1 MSTFRQLP
9 LPFPHE
15 PRFDAGNFLA
25 AGSNDAALTW
35 LNRTADWPAGR
46 LALWGD
52 EGRGKTH
59 LLRIWAARV
68 RATVLTWP
76 PPGDDGAP
84 VAAGPIAIDDA
95 DMITDE
101 HGLLHRLNAAREAG
115 VPVLLTGRTPPSR
128 WNAALPDLV
137 SRLRAM
143 TAVRIDPPEDSLLE
157 ALLVRLLNERQ
168 MTMGDGARAWLL
180 TRLPRTAAAMREAVA
195 RLDHISLA
203 AGGRITRDMVAEVV
217 EGIETGAVP

>member
-1 MSTFRQLP
+1 M
-9 LPFPHE
+9 
-15 PRFDAGNFLA
+15 
-25 AGSNDAALTW
+25 TW
-35 LNRTADWPAGR
+35 LNRTADWPDGR

-59 LLRIWAARV
+59 LLRIWAV
-68 RATVLTWP
+68 RAGATVLTWP

-95 DMITDE
+95 DMIADD

-128 WNAALPDLV
+128 WTAVLPDLA

-143 TAVRIDPPEDSLLE
+143 TAVQIDPPEDSLLE

-180 TRLPRTAAAMREAVA
+180 ARLPRTAAAMREAVA

>member
-15 PRFDAGNFLA
+15 PRFAAGDFLA
-25 AGSNDAALTW
+25 AGSNEAALTW
-35 LNRTADWPAGR
+35 LNRTADWPDGR

-59 LLRIWAARV
+59 LLRIWAV
-68 RATVLTWP
+68 RAGATVLTWP

-95 DMITDE
+95 DMIADD

-128 WNAALPDLV
+128 WTAVLPDLA

-143 TAVRIDPPEDSLLE
+143 TAVQIDPPEDSLLE

-203 AGGRITRDMVAEVV
+203 AGGRITRDMVADVV

>member
-15 PRFDAGNFLA
+15 PRFAAGDFLA
-25 AGSNDAALTW
+25 AGSNEAALTW
-35 LNRTADWPAGR
+35 LNRTADWPDGR

-59 LLRIWAARV
+59 LLRIWAV
-68 RATVLTWP
+68 RAGATVLTWP
-76 PPGDDGAP
+76 PPGGDGAP

-95 DMITDE
+95 DMIADD

-128 WNAALPDLV
+128 WTAVLPDLA

-143 TAVRIDPPEDSLLE
+143 TAVQIDPPEDSLLE

-203 AGGRITRDMVAEVV
+203 AGGRITRDMVADVV

>member
-15 PRFDAGNFLA
+15 PRFAAGDFLA
-25 AGSNDAALTW
+25 AGSNEAALTW
-35 LNRTADWPAGR
+35 LNRTADWPDGR

-59 LLRIWAARV
+59 LLRIWAV
-68 RATVLTWP
+68 RAGATVLTWP

-95 DMITDE
+95 DMIADD

-128 WNAALPDLV
+128 WTAVLPDLA

-143 TAVRIDPPEDSLLE
+143 TAVQIDPPEDSLLE

>member
-15 PRFDAGNFLA
+15 PRFAAGDFLA
-25 AGSNDAALTW
+25 TGSNEAALTW
-35 LNRTADWPAGR
+35 LNRTADWPDGR

-59 LLRIWAARV
+59 LLRIWAV
-68 RATVLTWP
+68 RAGATVLTWP

-95 DMITDE
+95 DMIADD

-128 WNAALPDLV
+128 WTAVLPDLA

-143 TAVRIDPPEDSLLE
+143 TAVQIDPPEDSLLE

-203 AGGRITRDMVAEVV
+203 AGGRITRDMVADVV

>member
-1 MSTFRQLP
+1 M
-9 LPFPHE
+9 
-15 PRFDAGNFLA
+15 
-25 AGSNDAALTW
+25 TW
-35 LNRTADWPAGR
+35 LNRTADWPDGR

-59 LLRIWAARV
+59 LLRIWAV
-68 RATVLTWP
+68 RAGATVLTWP
-76 PPGDDGAP
+76 PPGGDGAP

-95 DMITDE
+95 DMIADD

-128 WNAALPDLV
+128 WTAVLPDLA

-143 TAVRIDPPEDSLLE
+143 TAVQIDPPEDSLLE

-217 EGIETGAVP
+217 GGIETGAVP